1 MFRISK
7 VVKDF
12 YDDIKS
18 LSSYLGKSSD
28 FSDPCAIEKIKKW
41 EKDNN
46 ITIPKMYKSWL
57 LLSEYAYVYG
67 GYCEL
72 YFPELESL
80 ENDDVLIGNIIG
92 DGDHLYFSKKT
103 GKFFSVYGEEQE
115 RYDDFDEFLSNL
127 LGYLEEAAEEEFGE
141 DWLEVCSGNNA
152 D

>member
-12 YDDIKS
+12 YDDIKL

-72 YFPELESL
+72 YFPELESI

-92 DGDHLYFSKKT
+92 DGDHLYFSKK
-103 GKFFSVYGEEQE
+103 QE
-115 RYDDFDEFLSNL
+115 NSLAFMAKNKKDMMVLMSFYQIFL
-127 LGYLEEAAEEEFGE
+127 
-141 DWLEVCSGNNA
+141 DI
-152 D
+152 